1 MDRSEEAGRGRQETA
16 RGGELAA
23 ELVAMMAEDG
33 AAAALANSPDLAEQA
48 RWRRLTARHGDRLA
62 AIMAEHGWPAEDV
75 VGADAARAAW
85 LVAQHADRQLDVQR
99 RAVALLAQAVARGAA
114 SPRDLAFLAD
124 RLAVNEGREQRYG
137 TQIGAVADGRPVP
150 WPCEDPARLDER
162 RAEVG
167 IEPFDAYTARFAPG

>member
-1 MDRSEEAGRGRQETA
+1 MAAARQEQMDCQISVLT
-16 RGGELAA
+16 A

-33 AAAALANSPDLAEQA
+33 AHARLANSPDLAEQA
-48 RWRRLTARHGDRLA
+48 VWRRLTARHGDRLA
-62 AIMAEHGWPAEDV
+62 EMMAEHGWPTEQR
-75 VGADAARAAW
+75 VGTDAARAAW

-99 RAVALLAQAVARGAA
+99 RAVALMTEAVASGAA
-114 SPRDLAFLAD
+114 SARDLAFLQD

-150 WPCEDPARLDER
+150 WPCEDPERLDER

-167 IEPFDAYTARFAPG
+167 IEPFDEYTARFAPR